1 MCKRRKTVRVV
12 SFVPSW
18 TETLLWADVNVVGRT
33 RFCIHPAGKV
43 KSIPVVGGTKDMDR
57 ELLKSLG
64 PDLVI
69 FDREENNET
78 MAADCPFSW
87 LSTHVTSIHDMPRE
101 LTLLSEKLGAPKLH
115 ELALRWEKVLGKKNP
130 SLKTPPG
137 FIEWEKPPQ
146 NFSESRWVYVIW
158 AHPWMAASGNTFIG
172 SLCEHLG
179 WPVWSGKDKYPVFA
193 PKDFNSQDHQTSFMC
208 SSEPYPFL
216 KKREV
221 LKELPGPTALVDG
234 EKLSWFGLRSLL
246 YMESA
251 AEQA

>member
-1 MCKRRKTVRVV
+1 MCKRRKAVRVV

-33 RFCIHPAGKV
+33 RFCVHPEAKV
-43 KSIPVVGGTKDMDR
+43 KSIPSVGGTKDMDIER
-57 ELLKSLG
+57 LKSLM

-87 LSTHVTSIHDMPRE
+87 LSTHVTSIFDMPRE
-101 LTLLSEKLGAPKLH
+101 LTVLSEKLNAPKLG
-115 ELALRWEKVLGKKNP
+115 ELAQRWETVLRQKNII
-130 SLKTPPG
+130 LNHPPG
-137 FIEWEKPPQ
+137 FIDWEKKPQ
-146 NFSESRWVYVIW
+146 NSSKSQWVYVIW
-158 AHPWMAASGNTFIG
+158 AHPWMAAGGNTFIG

-179 WPVWSGKDKYPVFA
+179 WPLWSGKDKYPTFL
-193 PKDFNSQDHQTSFMC
+193 PSDFISGDRPTSFMC

-221 LKELPGPTALVDG
+221 IGDLPGPTALVDG

-246 YMESA
+246 YIESLLN
-251 AEQA
+251 QG